1 MTTPWGESTVLKH
14 LTAREDWDNKSLTAK
29 GFTLIELLVVIVI
42 LGVLAAVVIFAVG
55 SVRDR
60 AEANACKTDTK
71 TLKTAIVAWNTEYL
85 SGDNTAAGFYDTA
98 YPTSMGDLTAANTK
112 LIQEDSRLHSLTA
125 VSAGAAPPTIGKVS
139 GKCTGEGTITQLS

>member
-1 MTTPWGESTVLKH
+1 MLKH
-14 LTAREDWDNKSLTAK
+14 LKARDDWDDKSLSAK

-60 AEANACKTDTK
+60 AQKNACKTDAK

-85 SGDNTAAGFYDTA
+85 SGDSSYYTTA
-98 YPTSMGDLTAANTK
+98 YPSSEAALTASNTK
-112 LIQEDSRLHSLTA
+112 LLQEESSLWNLSGGGSS
-125 VSAGAAPPTIGKVS
+125 VPTITAQGT
-139 GKCTGEGTITQLS
+139 KCNAGDISQLS

>member
-1 MTTPWGESTVLKH
+1 MLKH
-14 LTAREDWDNKSLTAK
+14 LKAREDWDDKSLSAK

-60 AEANACKTDTK
+60 AQKNACKTDAK

-85 SGDNTAAGFYDTA
+85 SGDSTYYTTA
-98 YPTSMGDLTAANTK
+98 YPSTEAAMTASNTK
-112 LIQEDSRLHSLTA
+112 LLQEESSLWDFGSGGGNT
-125 VSAGAAPPTIGKVS
+125 VPVLAAQGT
-139 GKCTGEGTITQLS
+139 KCNVNDITQLS

>member
-1 MTTPWGESTVLKH
+1 MLKH
-14 LTAREDWDNKSLTAK
+14 LKAREDWDQKSLSAK

-60 AEANACKTDTK
+60 AQKNACKTDAK

-85 SGDNTAAGFYDTA
+85 SGDSSYYTTA
-98 YPTSMGDLTAANTK
+98 YPSSEAALTGSNTK
-112 LIQEDSRLHSLTA
+112 LLQEESSLWDLSGGGSS
-125 VSAGAAPPTIGKVS
+125 VPTITPQGT
-139 GKCTGEGTITQLS
+139 KCSASDITQLS

>member
-1 MTTPWGESTVLKH
+1 MLKH
-14 LTAREDWDNKSLTAK
+14 LKARDDWDDKSLSAK

-60 AEANACKTDTK
+60 AQKNACKTDAK

-85 SGDNTAAGFYDTA
+85 SGDSSYYTTA
-98 YPTSMGDLTAANTK
+98 YPSSEAALTASNTK
-112 LIQEDSRLHSLTA
+112 LLQEESSLWNLSGGGSS
-125 VSAGAAPPTIGKVS
+125 VPTIVA
-139 GKCTGEGTITQLS
+139 EGTKCNAGDITQLS

>member
-1 MTTPWGESTVLKH
+1 MLKH
-14 LTAREDWDNKSLTAK
+14 LQARDDWDQKSLGAK

-60 AEANACKTDTK
+60 AETNACKTDTK

-85 SGDNTAAGFYDTA
+85 SGDNATYYNTA
-98 YPTSMGDLTAANTK
+98 YPPSETALTNSNTK
-112 LIQEDSRLHSLTA
+112 LLQDESTLHDLSGG
-125 VSAGAAPPTIGKVS
+125 GATVPSIDKAT
-139 GKCTGEGTITQLS
+139 GKCTKENITQLS